1 MIKILVIED
10 NLRLIEL
17 LEDHISAQHDME
29 LVGTCLNGHEGIELI
44 KEQNPDVVLLDLIM
58 PHTDGLALL
67 TQLKQEGLS
76 PKVIMLTAFGSDSI
90 IQQASALGASY
101 FIVKPF
107 DLDYLSSTIRNIH
120 SNYHSNSNSSENKQ
134 FHRPVKELAETDLP
148 VLITEILRS
157 IGVPANIKGY
167 FYLREAIE
175 LVCNDLE
182 YIGGIT
188 KILYPAVATKF
199 KTTPSRV
206 ERAIRHSIEVTWMR
220 GNMDHLHSIFGSTVS
235 SAKAKPTNSEFI
247 ALIADKLRLQKAS

>member
-1 MIKILVIED
+1 MIKIVVIED

-17 LEDHISAQHDME
+17 LEDHISAQSDME
-29 LVGTCLNGHEGIELI
+29 LVGTCLNGNDGIDLI
-44 KEQNPDVVLLDLIM
+44 IEQKPDVVLLDLIM
-58 PHTDGLALL
+58 PHTDGLGLL
-67 TQLKQEGLS
+67 THLKEEGLS
-76 PKVIMLTAFGSDSI
+76 PKVIMLTAFGNDTI
-90 IQQASALGASY
+90 IKQASDLGASY

-120 SNYHSNSNSSENKQ
+120 SNYASNTQERPQVNQAVRGNS
-134 FHRPVKELAETDLP
+134 ETEELP

-182 YIGGIT
+182 YIGSIT
-188 KILYPAVATKF
+188 KILYPTVATKF

-220 GNMDHLHSIFGSTVS
+220 GNMDQLHTIFGSTIS

-247 ALIADKLRLQKAS
+247 ALIADRLRLQKAS